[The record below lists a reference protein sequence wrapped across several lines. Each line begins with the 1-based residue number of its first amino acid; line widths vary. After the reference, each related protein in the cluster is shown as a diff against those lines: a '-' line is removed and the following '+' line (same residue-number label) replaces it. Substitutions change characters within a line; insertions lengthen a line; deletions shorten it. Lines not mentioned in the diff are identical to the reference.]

1 MNLHKQLFTGLFLA
15 LMVSASAEI
24 KVTSLTTDYKSNP
37 IGIGNPAPMLSWIIQ
52 SDQYN
57 TMQESY
63 EIRAAADPR
72 DLSRGKNL
80 IWDSGKISSQQSVHI
95 KYGGQPLSSYQ
106 RVYWQVR
113 VVDNHGKK
121 SKLGFKSSC

>member
-57 TMQESY
+57 TMQDSY

-95 KYGGQPLSSYQ
+95 KYGSWIIMARKAKGAKRHSGRWVSWRMPAG
-106 RVYWQVR
+106 RR
-113 VVDNHGKK
+113 TG
-121 SKLGFKSSC
+121 

>member
-1 MNLHKQLFTGLFLA
+1 MNFRKQFLTGLFLA
-15 LMVSASAEI
+15 VMVSVTAEI

-57 TMQESY
+57 TMQDSY

-72 DLSRGKNL
+72 DLS
-80 IWDSGKISSQQSVHI
+80 KI
-95 KYGGQPLSSYQ
+95 GG
-106 RVYWQVR
+106 RT
-113 VVDNHGKK
+113 
-121 SKLGFKSSC
+121 